1 MSIKEIETAITLLSR
16 QEVAELTDWL
26 ISYHEKIWDE
36 QIENDLHE
44 GRLDQLLNEIDQ
56 EYEQGLAKPL

>member
-1 MSIKEIETAITLLSR
+1 MSIKEIETAITVLSR

-26 ISYHEKIWDE
+26 ISYNEKIWDE
-36 QIENDLHE
+36 QIENDLDE
-44 GRLDQLLNEIDQ
+44 GKLDKLLNEIDQ